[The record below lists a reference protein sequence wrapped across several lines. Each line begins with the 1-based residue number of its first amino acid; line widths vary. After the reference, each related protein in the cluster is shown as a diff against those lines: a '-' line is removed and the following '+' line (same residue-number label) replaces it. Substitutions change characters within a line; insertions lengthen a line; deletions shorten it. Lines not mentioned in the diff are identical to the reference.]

1 MSSKLYNLFAIP
13 YKLGLWRTQRKEK
26 FYAIKF
32 IVLLVILLS
41 GMVFNAKSALA
52 EMTPKEILE
61 KADEAR
67 GNVEGVE
74 WTIKIESIERG
85 RKQVRTLIIKARDF
99 NSLAEF
105 ISPPKVK
112 GRKLLMIDR
121 NMWFVKPGLRKPV
134 PISPRQKLIG
144 GASNGDIASTN
155 YAGDYKVTNASE
167 ESVNEESCYLYDLTA
182 TNKKATYDRIK
193 YWISKK
199 RLVGVKAD
207 FFTVS
212 GKMFK
217 SATFEYDNSIMVQ
230 DKSRSF
236 VSKMIITNA
245 VIKEDITT
253 MMYSKVKIKRIPDS
267 TFNLNLL
274 VR

>member
-1 MSSKLYNLFAIP
+1 MNFKFQAPPAPPSVGTGA
-13 YKLGLWRTQRKEK
+13 GWRAGSRFKCT
-26 FYAIKF
+26 
-32 IVLLVILLS
+32 VVCVILFSVILFYIKP
-41 GMVFNAKSALA
+41 VLA
-52 EMTPKEILE
+52 EMTPKEILS

-74 WTIKIESIERG
+74 WEIKIESVENG
-85 RKQVRTLIIKARDF
+85 RTQKRTLKIKARDF

-105 ISPPKVK
+105 LSPPKVK

-121 NMWFVKPGLRKPV
+121 NMWFIKPGLRKPV
-134 PISPRQKLIG
+134 PISPRQKLMG

-155 YAGDYKVTNASE
+155 YAGDYDTTLVSE
-167 ESVNEESCYLYDLTA
+167 DRVNGETCFLFNLVA
-182 TNKKATYDRIK
+182 HNKKVTYDRIR
-193 YWISKK
+193 YWISKE
-199 RLVGVKAD
+199 RLIGVKAE

-217 SATFEYDNSIMVQ
+217 SAAFEYENSILIQ
-230 DKSRSF
+230 GKPTPF
-236 VSKMIITNA
+236 VSKMVITDA
-245 VIKEDITT
+245 VVKSNITT
-253 MMYSKVKIKRIPDS
+253 MNYSKVRIKKIPDS

>member
-13 YKLGLWRTQRKEK
+13 YKLRLWRTQRKEN
-26 FYAIKF
+26 FYTIKF

-52 EMTPKEILE
+52 EMTPKEILQ

-74 WTIKIESIERG
+74 WTITIESIERG
-85 RKQVRTLIIKARDF
+85 RKQLRTLIIKARDF

-112 GRKLLMIDR
+112 GQKLLMIDR

-155 YAGDYKVTNASE
+155 YAGDYEATHMSNEK
-167 ESVNEESCYLYDLTA
+167 VNEESCYFFDLRA
-182 TNKKATYDRIK
+182 TNKNATYDRIK

-199 RLVGVKAD
+199 GLVGVKAD

-217 SATFEYDNSIMVQ
+217 SATFEYNNRIMVQ
-230 DKSRSF
+230 DEPRSF
-236 VSKMIITNA
+236 VSKMVITNA

-253 MMYSKVKIKRIPDS
+253 MTYSKVKIKRIPDS

-274 VR
+274 MR